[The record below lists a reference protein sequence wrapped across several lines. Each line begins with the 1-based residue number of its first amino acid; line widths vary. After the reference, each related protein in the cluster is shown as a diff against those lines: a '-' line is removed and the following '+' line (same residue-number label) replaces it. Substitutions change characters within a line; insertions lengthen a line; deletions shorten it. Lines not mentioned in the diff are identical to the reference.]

1 MCKQA
6 ESKLYRFNP
15 LPDLDNANVGK
26 VIVLP
31 HCNMLVGILQFSFYS
46 ERTYH
51 IISPPVLIAVSYT
64 HLDVYKRQ
72 LRNLPFPLQPLA

>member
-1 MCKQA
+1 MVDVNKRGAHLSGLRVSC
-6 ESKLYRFNP
+6 SCLDP

-51 IISPPVLIAVSYT
+51 IISPL
-64 HLDVYKRQ
+64 
-72 LRNLPFPLQPLA
+72 F